1 MSFTTAPVNPFTPA
15 PELPTLIETLIP
27 FIPVGTVV
35 IASIIL
41 ALVTARLARAERLFA
56 RPAPAPTPDFERTVD
71 ILTRCAQI
79 AQASGRSALAEYG
92 RTLADDDLNR
102 AVRLAAQAGGEQ
114 QLRESLESLRDER
127 WTIVNAAIRRR
138 TSLATACRLCAIVGT
153 LWTATLMTRW
163 ALTPWEMSSLVAGA
177 LGLVLGSSGILAAL
191 GARLSMREPI
201 NAAAEALNSSLIT
214 EGLVAITAGRKP
226 DAVFSILRTYLPETG
241 TTAAQTRRAA

>member
-1 MSFTTAPVNPFTPA
+1 MSFPSTPVNPFIA
-15 PELPTLIETLIP
+15 PTELPSLLETLIP

-35 IASIIL
+35 IASILL
-41 ALVTARLARAERLFA
+41 ALITARLARAERLFA
-56 RPAPAPTPDFERTVD
+56 RPTPAPAPDFERTVD

-92 RTLADDDLNR
+92 RTLADDELNR

-127 WTIVNAAIRRR
+127 WSIVNAAIRRR
-138 TSLATACRLCAIVGT
+138 SALAAACRLCAIVGA
-153 LWTATLMTRW
+153 LWTASMMTRW
-163 ALTPWEMSSLVAGA
+163 ALTPWEMSSLVVGA
-177 LGLVLGSSGILAAL
+177 LGLTLGSAGILAAL
-191 GARLSMREPI
+191 GARLSLREPI

-226 DAVFSILRTYLPETG
+226 DAVFSILRTYLPETSSATG
-241 TTAAQTRRAA
+241 QSRRAA